1 MYPNYFYYETPK
13 LVNVGLKTNKK
24 VSQKEIDR
32 YNREERYYSTVQEIL
47 FSEIISDR
55 EIVQSELNSKPWNM
69 DIFLSKPYN
78 KEFWKNYNVL
88 LESEEDEQLIDDLS
102 QRASLFKD

>member
-1 MYPNYFYYETPK
+1 MYPNYIYYETPK

-47 FSEIISDR
+47 FSEIILDR
-55 EIVQSELNSKPWNM
+55 EIVQFELNS
-69 DIFLSKPYN
+69 
-78 KEFWKNYNVL
+78 NYGIWTSFFQNHIIRN
-88 LESEEDEQLIDDLS
+88 SGKITT
-102 QRASLFKD
+102 FF